1 MKKINVFYS
10 WQSDIKKVHTEI
22 RKALAKVNSL
32 FTDDDL
38 ELIIDNAT
46 RDTSGSPDISQS
58 IFNKI
63 NNSDIFICDITT
75 INSQCNCIRKTAN
88 PNVLIELG
96 YAAGILGWDRILLVF
111 NNDNGKFLTDRP
123 FDIHC
128 RRTIQ
133 FSFNKNDLLGSLK
146 MAINSILEK
155 KPIKPMDIYDNNPD
169 GIKHKRDVLNIRS
182 AMSCIHFPT
191 MDEFIEKYPAYI
203 IDKIF
208 HYHDGFNQIL
218 SDSSFTIYDSKA
230 KKYLFDFYIIWQKS
244 LSLSSCY
251 KYINHSI
258 FKFDGDYS
266 IYKKLEP
273 IQIELKQK
281 LLKLVKYINKNFLE
295 INLKDTSDEALED
308 YNRIETRF
316 SNAFNNLK

>member
-22 RKALAKVNSL
+22 RKVLAKVNSL

-46 RDTSGSPDISQS
+46 RNTSGSPNISQS

-75 INSQCNCIRKTAN
+75 INSQCNCERKTAN

-111 NNDNGKFLTDRP
+111 NNDNGIFLTDRP

-128 RRTIQ
+128 HRTIQ
-133 FSFNKNDLLGSLK
+133 FSFSKNDLMDSLK
-146 MAINSILEK
+146 MAINAILEK
-155 KPIKPMDIYDNNPD
+155 NPIKPMEIYDNNPD
-169 GIKHKRDVLNIRS
+169 GIKRKRDVLNIRA

-203 IDKIF
+203 INKIF

-218 SDSSFTIYDSKA
+218 DDSIFTIYDSKA
-230 KKYLFDFYIIWQKS
+230 KKYLFDFHNIWQKS
-244 LSLSSCY
+244 LSHSSCY
-251 KYINHSI
+251 RHINHSI

-266 IYKKLEP
+266 IYKQLEP
-273 IQIELKQK
+273 LQIELRKK
-281 LLKLVKYINKNFLE
+281 LSKLVKYINKNFLE
-295 INLKDTSDEALED
+295 INLKDTSDKAFED
-308 YNRIETRF
+308 YNRIKTRI
-316 SNAFNNLK
+316 SNAFNRE